1 MQIKEYLEKE
11 SRKVISGIRRNAKK
25 IIDDADPEAVHD
37 YRVAIRKL
45 RSIFQNSKNYFGSF
59 YTKYF
64 LNALG
69 NMAKEAS
76 SLRDEEVLLEKLTVI
91 EKELFASPSQIHP
104 SDEKIDPEQSD
115 ISLENTQ
122 EQFKSRS
129 ISDWTALKQYFEEWK
144 NSRQERESNL
154 RENLKKKLSDPDFLF
169 PLKQLEAL
177 FVIPLKTENPEFAE
191 NFAFSV
197 TSKQKVKWAN
207 KIKTLEKN
215 KKNIDWLHDLR
226 IESKKMRYLIESYRP
241 LLPPVYKETEKLA
254 RNMQKYLGDLN
265 DNAFIRDKIEKDK
278 SIQPDLKVY
287 LLKYLKKDEKNILE
301 KFLKKNLTRFSEI

>member
-11 SRKVISGIRRNAKK
+11 SKKIISGIRRNAKK
-25 IIDDADPEAVHD
+25 ILTDTDPEAVHD

-45 RSIFQNSKNYFGSF
+45 RSIFQNSKNYFGTF

-64 LNALG
+64 LNALS
-69 NMAKEAS
+69 NLAKEAS
-76 SLRDEEVLLEKLTVI
+76 SLRDEEVLIEKLSGMKDLIFKQDSSKEI
-91 EKELFASPSQIHP
+91 ESTDSSESSIKDATSSEQIKSETLIDLASLKKEFDLW
-104 SDEKIDPEQSD
+104 
-115 ISLENTQ
+115 LEIRKEREIQLRN
-122 EQFKSRS
+122 
-129 ISDWTALKQYFEEWK
+129 ALKE
-144 NSRQERESNL
+144 
-154 RENLKKKLSDPDFLF
+154 KLSDPDFLY

-177 FVIPLKTENPEFAE
+177 FVIPLKSEDTEFAE

-197 TSKQKVKWAN
+197 TSKQKTKWAN

-215 KKNIDWLHDLR
+215 KKNVEWLHDLR

-241 LLPPVYKETEKLA
+241 LLPPVYKESEKLA

-278 SIQPDLKVY
+278 NINSNLRDY
-287 LLKYLKKDEKNILE
+287 LLDYLKKDEKAILDR
-301 KFLKKNLTRFSEI
+301 FLKKNLTRFSDI

>member
-154 RENLKKKLSDPDFLF
+154 RENLKKKLSDSDFLF

-254 RNMQKYLGDLN
+254 RNMQKCLGDLN